1 MSEKANTGAQHTP
14 MIAQY
19 LDLKANHPEEL
30 LFYRMGDFYELFFE
44 DAVTASRT
52 MDVTLT
58 ARGQSGGNPVP
69 MCGVP
74 YHSADTYLTRLLDAG
89 FSIAI
94 CEQVG
99 DPNTTKGPVQREVQ
113 RVLTPGTLV
122 EEGLVRNNQMSTFM
136 AANCVG
142 ERYCTALV
150 DLTGGTLEIGL
161 AGTLEEFQERIE
173 EIKPSELLIPADQE
187 HLFPSPTELTSIV
200 KPLPSDFF
208 ESMTFESIE
217 FNNLKDV
224 IPKDLIIEPQIWH
237 GAAGAGLN
245 FLKKAQRNG
254 IAALRIFQI
263 YDPKQRLRID
273 RQSRRNLEIDIRNTG
288 ATDHTLFSLMDTTV
302 TSMGSRL
309 LKKWL
314 NDPIVDVIEL
324 DSRLDWLESAI
335 ESNQSFPI
343 RKELEPLSDLER
355 ICSRIELG
363 AATPRDLARLR
374 DDIPCFS
381 KIKAVAGQ
389 IQSSLSKNLLDSLD
403 NFDPLYQRLEE
414 ALVEDPPPHLREGGV
429 FAEGYDQSLD
439 QLRALN
445 SDSGTWLRDLE
456 LQERQRTGIQT
467 LKVGYNRIHG
477 YYIETSRSSGT
488 EVPAD
493 YVRRQT
499 LKHSERFITSELKEF
514 EENAMRSQ
522 QKALVLE
529 KTLFGDLL
537 IFVKNYATQLRSA
550 ARSLSSIDVLSCL
563 AERSQTLRFSRPR
576 FKEEV
581 GVDIKEGWHPV
592 VKEAS
597 KEAFIANDLEL
608 DERRAMAVITG
619 PNMGGKSTFMR
630 QNALICLLAH
640 CGSYVPAKEA
650 HIGPL
655 DRIFTRIGAS
665 DDLTTGRSTFMV
677 EMTETAHI
685 LKNCTSKSLV
695 LMDEIGRGTSTYDGV
710 ALAWACANYIAE
722 VKKSLTLFATH
733 YFELTELPQYVAA
746 AHNLHLKAREH
757 NGKVVFLYQVL
768 EGPAN
773 QSYGVQVAKLAG
785 IPEEVLETA
794 KQRLNFLEEHSN
806 SSPQSDLFNSAKER
820 KSSVANDSII
830 EKLKEID
837 INSTSPIE
845 ALQLLHELQSR
856 LETDESI

>member
-1 MSEKANTGAQHTP
+1 MSDKANTGAQHTP

-99 DPNTTKGPVQREVQ
+99 DPNTTKGPVEREVQ

-122 EEGLVRNNQMSTFM
+122 EEGLVRNNQISTFM

-161 AGTLEEFQERIE
+161 ADTLEEFQERIE
-173 EIKPSELLIPADQE
+173 EIKPSELLIQADQE

-224 IPKDLIIEPQIWH
+224 IPKNLIIEPQIWH

-245 FLKKAQRNG
+245 FLQKAQKNG

-288 ATDHTLFSLMDTTV
+288 ATDHTLLSLMDTTV

-381 KIKAVAGQ
+381 RIKEVAGR

-650 HIGPL
+650 LIGPI

-685 LKNCTSKSLV
+685 LKNCTNKSLV

-710 ALAWACANYIAE
+710 ALAWACANYIGE

>member
-1 MSEKANTGAQHTP
+1 MSDEANTGAQHTP

-122 EEGLVRNNQMSTFM
+122 EEGLVRNNQVSTFM

-173 EIKPSELLIPADQE
+173 EIKPSELLIQADQE

-200 KPLPSDFF
+200 KQLPNDFF
-208 ESMTFESIE
+208 ESITFESFE
-217 FNNLKDV
+217 FNNLKDE
-224 IPKDLIIEPQIWH
+224 IPKNLIIEPQIWH

-245 FLKKAQRNG
+245 FLQKAQKNG

-288 ATDHTLFSLMDTTV
+288 ATDHTLLSLMDTTV

-381 KIKAVAGQ
+381 RIKEVAGR

-429 FAEGYDQSLD
+429 FTEGYDQSLD

-650 HIGPL
+650 LIGPI

-685 LKNCTSKSLV
+685 LKNCTPKSLV

-710 ALAWACANYIAE
+710 ALAWACANYIGE

-806 SSPQSDLFNSAKER
+806 TSPQTDLFNSAKER

>member
-1 MSEKANTGAQHTP
+1 MSDKTSTEGQHTP

-19 LDLKANHPEEL
+19 LDLKASHPEEL

-122 EEGLVRNNQMSTFM
+122 EEGLVRNNQMSTFV

-142 ERYCTALV
+142 ERYCTALI

-161 AGTLEEFQERIE
+161 ADTLEEFQERIE
-173 EIKPSELLIPADQE
+173 EIKPSELLIQADQE
-187 HLFPSPTELTSIV
+187 HLFPSPTELTSIL
-200 KPLPSDFF
+200 KQLPSGCF
-208 ESMTFESIE
+208 ESITFESIE

-224 IPKDLIIEPQIWH
+224 IPKNLIIEPQIWH

-245 FLKKAQRNG
+245 FLQQAQKNG
-254 IAALRIFQI
+254 TAALRIFRI

-288 ATDHTLFSLMDTTV
+288 ATDHTLLSLMDTTV

-314 NDPIVDVIEL
+314 NDPIADVIEL

-381 KIKAVAGQ
+381 RIKEVAGR

-429 FAEGYDQSLD
+429 FAQGYDLTLD

-650 HIGPL
+650 LIGPI

-685 LKNCTSKSLV
+685 LKNCTNKSLV

-710 ALAWACANYIAE
+710 ALAWACANYIGE

-733 YFELTELPQYVAA
+733 YFELTELPRYVAA

-794 KQRLNFLEEHSN
+794 KQRLNFLEEHSK
-806 SSPQSDLFNSAKER
+806 SSPQTDLFNSGKER

-830 EKLKEID
+830 GKLKEID
-837 INSTSPIE
+837 IDSTSPIE
-845 ALQLLHELQSR
+845 ALQLLHQLQSR

>member
-1 MSEKANTGAQHTP
+1 

-187 HLFPSPTELTSIV
+187 HLFPSPAELTSIV
-200 KPLPSDFF
+200 KILPSDFF

-288 ATDHTLFSLMDTTV
+288 ATDHTLLSLMDTTV

-314 NDPIVDVIEL
+314 NDPIVDVSEL

-381 KIKAVAGQ
+381 RIKEVAGR

-650 HIGPL
+650 LIGPI

-685 LKNCTSKSLV
+685 LKNCTNKSLV

-710 ALAWACANYIAE
+710 ALAWACANYIGE

>member
-1 MSEKANTGAQHTP
+1 

-161 AGTLEEFQERIE
+161 ADTLEEFQERIE
-173 EIKPSELLIPADQE
+173 EIKPSELLIQADQE

-245 FLKKAQRNG
+245 FLQKAQKNG

-288 ATDHTLFSLMDTTV
+288 ATDHTLLSLMDTTV

-381 KIKAVAGQ
+381 RIKEVAGR

-429 FAEGYDQSLD
+429 FAQGYDLTLD

-456 LQERQRTGIQT
+456 LKERQRTGIQT

-650 HIGPL
+650 LIGPI

-685 LKNCTSKSLV
+685 LKNCTNKSLV

-710 ALAWACANYIAE
+710 ALAWACANYIGE

>member
-1 MSEKANTGAQHTP
+1 MSDKTSTEGQHTP

-161 AGTLEEFQERIE
+161 ADTLEEFQERIE
-173 EIKPSELLIPADQE
+173 EIKPSELLIQADQE
-187 HLFPSPTELTSIV
+187 HLFPAPTELTSIV

-208 ESMTFESIE
+208 ESITFESIE

-224 IPKDLIIEPQIWH
+224 IPKNLIIEPQIWH

-245 FLKKAQRNG
+245 FLQKAQKNG

-263 YDPKQRLRID
+263 YDPKQKLRID

-288 ATDHTLFSLMDTTV
+288 ATDHTLLSLMDTTV

-381 KIKAVAGQ
+381 RIKEVAGR

-429 FAEGYDQSLD
+429 FAQGYDQSLD

-650 HIGPL
+650 LIGPI

-685 LKNCTSKSLV
+685 LKNCTNKSLV

-710 ALAWACANYIAE
+710 ALAWACANYIGE

-806 SSPQSDLFNSAKER
+806 SSPQTDLFNSAKER

>member
-1 MSEKANTGAQHTP
+1 MSDKTSTEGQHTP

-19 LDLKANHPEEL
+19 LDLKASHPEEL

-58 ARGQSGGNPVP
+58 TRGQSGGNPVP

-161 AGTLEEFQERIE
+161 ADTLEEFQERIE
-173 EIKPSELLIPADQE
+173 EIKPSELLIQADQE

-200 KPLPSDFF
+200 KQLPNDFF
-208 ESMTFESIE
+208 ESITFESFE
-217 FNNLKDV
+217 FNNLKDE
-224 IPKDLIIEPQIWH
+224 IPKNLIIEPQIWH

-245 FLKKAQRNG
+245 FLQKAQKNG

-288 ATDHTLFSLMDTTV
+288 ATDHTLLSLMDTTV

-381 KIKAVAGQ
+381 RIKEVAGR

-576 FKEEV
+576 FTEEV

-650 HIGPL
+650 LIGPI

-685 LKNCTSKSLV
+685 LKNCTNKSLV

-710 ALAWACANYIAE
+710 ALAWACANYIGE

>member
-522 QKALVLE
+522 QRALVLE

-685 LKNCTSKSLV
+685 LKNCTNKSLV

-806 SSPQSDLFNSAKER
+806 RSPQSDLFNSAKER

>member
-314 NDPIVDVIEL
+314 NDPIVDVSEL

-685 LKNCTSKSLV
+685 LKNCTNKSLV

>member
-1 MSEKANTGAQHTP
+1 

-58 ARGQSGGNPVP
+58 TRGQSGGNPVP

-99 DPNTTKGPVQREVQ
+99 DPNTTKGPVEREVQ

-122 EEGLVRNNQMSTFM
+122 EEGLVRNNQISTFM

-161 AGTLEEFQERIE
+161 ADTLEEFQERIE
-173 EIKPSELLIPADQE
+173 EIKPSELLIQADQE

-200 KPLPSDFF
+200 KQLPSGCF
-208 ESMTFESIE
+208 ESITFESIE

-224 IPKDLIIEPQIWH
+224 IPKNLIIEPQIWH

-245 FLKKAQRNG
+245 FLQKAQKNG

-288 ATDHTLFSLMDTTV
+288 ATDHTLLSLMDTTV

-314 NDPIVDVIEL
+314 NDPIVDMIEL

-381 KIKAVAGQ
+381 RIKEVAGR
-389 IQSSLSKNLLDSLD
+389 IQSSLSKNLLDNLD

-414 ALVEDPPPHLREGGV
+414 ALVEDPPPYLREGGV

-650 HIGPL
+650 LIGPI

-685 LKNCTSKSLV
+685 LKNCTNKSLV

-710 ALAWACANYIAE
+710 ALAWACANYIGE

-794 KQRLNFLEEHSN
+794 KQRLSFLEEHSN

>member
-1 MSEKANTGAQHTP
+1 MSDKTSTEGQHTP

-161 AGTLEEFQERIE
+161 ADTLEEFQERIE
-173 EIKPSELLIPADQE
+173 EIKPSELLIQADQE

-200 KPLPSDFF
+200 KQLPSGFF
-208 ESMTFESIE
+208 ESITFESIE

-224 IPKDLIIEPQIWH
+224 IPKNLIIEPQIWH

-245 FLKKAQRNG
+245 FLQKAQKNG

-288 ATDHTLFSLMDTTV
+288 ATDHTLLSLMDTTV

-381 KIKAVAGQ
+381 RIKEVAGR

-650 HIGPL
+650 LIGPI

-685 LKNCTSKSLV
+685 LKNCTNKSLV

-710 ALAWACANYIAE
+710 ALAWACANYIGE

-746 AHNLHLKAREH
+746 VHNLHLKAREH

>member
-1 MSEKANTGAQHTP
+1 

-58 ARGQSGGNPVP
+58 TRGQSGGNPVP

-161 AGTLEEFQERIE
+161 ADTLEEFQERIE
-173 EIKPSELLIPADQE
+173 EIKPSELLIQADQE

-200 KPLPSDFF
+200 KQLPSDFF
-208 ESMTFESIE
+208 ESITFESIE

-224 IPKDLIIEPQIWH
+224 IPKNLIIEPQIWH

-245 FLKKAQRNG
+245 FLQKAQKNG

-288 ATDHTLFSLMDTTV
+288 ATDHTLLSLMDTTV

-381 KIKAVAGQ
+381 RIKEVAGR

-650 HIGPL
+650 LIGPI

-685 LKNCTSKSLV
+685 LKNCTNKSLV

-710 ALAWACANYIAE
+710 ALAWACANYIGE

>member
-187 HLFPSPTELTSIV
+187 HLFPSPAELTSIV
-200 KPLPSDFF
+200 KILPSDFF

-314 NDPIVDVIEL
+314 NDPIVDVSEL

-381 KIKAVAGQ
+381 RIKEVAGR

-685 LKNCTSKSLV
+685 LKNCTNKSLV

-845 ALQLLHELQSR
+845 ALQLLHELQSK

>member
-161 AGTLEEFQERIE
+161 ADTLEEFQERIE

-187 HLFPSPTELTSIV
+187 HLFPSPAELTSIV
-200 KPLPSDFF
+200 KILPSDFF

-273 RQSRRNLEIDIRNTG
+273 RQSRRNLEIDIRNNG

-537 IFVKNYATQLRSA
+537 IFVKNYASQLRAA

-685 LKNCTSKSLV
+685 LKNCTNKSLV

>member
-1 MSEKANTGAQHTP
+1 MSDKTSTEGQHTP

-58 ARGQSGGNPVP
+58 TRGQSGGNPVP

-99 DPNTTKGPVQREVQ
+99 DPNTTKGPVEREVQ

-122 EEGLVRNNQMSTFM
+122 EEGLVRNNQISTFM

-161 AGTLEEFQERIE
+161 ADTLEEFQERIE
-173 EIKPSELLIPADQE
+173 EIKPSELLIQADQE

-200 KPLPSDFF
+200 KQLPSYFF
-208 ESMTFESIE
+208 ESTTFESIE

-224 IPKDLIIEPQIWH
+224 IPKNLIIEPQIWH

-245 FLKKAQRNG
+245 FLQKAQKNG

-288 ATDHTLFSLMDTTV
+288 ATDHTLLSLMDTTV

-381 KIKAVAGQ
+381 RIKEVAGR

-650 HIGPL
+650 LIGPI

-685 LKNCTSKSLV
+685 LKNCTNKSLV

-746 AHNLHLKAREH
+746 AYNLHLKAREH

-806 SSPQSDLFNSAKER
+806 TSPQTDLFNSAKER

>member
-122 EEGLVRNNQMSTFM
+122 EEGLVRNNQMSTFV

-685 LKNCTSKSLV
+685 LKNCTNKSLV

>member
-161 AGTLEEFQERIE
+161 ADTLEEFQERIE

-245 FLKKAQRNG
+245 FLQKAQRNG

-288 ATDHTLFSLMDTTV
+288 ATDHTLLSLMDTTV

-381 KIKAVAGQ
+381 RIKEVAGR

-429 FAEGYDQSLD
+429 FAQGYDQSLD

-685 LKNCTSKSLV
+685 LKNCTNKSLV

>member
-1 MSEKANTGAQHTP
+1 

-30 LFYRMGDFYELFFE
+30 LFYRMGDFYELFFD

-187 HLFPSPTELTSIV
+187 HLFPSPAELTSIV
-200 KPLPSDFF
+200 KILPSDFF

-224 IPKDLIIEPQIWH
+224 IPKNLIIEPQIWH

-245 FLKKAQRNG
+245 FLQKAQKNG

-263 YDPKQRLRID
+263 YDPKQKLRID

-288 ATDHTLFSLMDTTV
+288 ATDHTLLSLMDTTV

-314 NDPIVDVIEL
+314 NEPIVDASEL

-381 KIKAVAGQ
+381 RIKEVAGR

-650 HIGPL
+650 LIGPI

-685 LKNCTSKSLV
+685 LKNCTNKSLV

-710 ALAWACANYIAE
+710 ALAWACANYIGE

-806 SSPQSDLFNSAKER
+806 TSPQTDLFNSAKER

-845 ALQLLHELQSR
+845 ALQLLHELQSK

>member
-1 MSEKANTGAQHTP
+1 MSDKTSTEGQHTP

-161 AGTLEEFQERIE
+161 ADTLEEFQERIE
-173 EIKPSELLIPADQE
+173 EIKPSELLIQADQE

-208 ESMTFESIE
+208 ESITFESIE

-245 FLKKAQRNG
+245 FLQKAQKNG

-263 YDPKQRLRID
+263 YDPKQKLRID

-288 ATDHTLFSLMDTTV
+288 ATDHTLLSLMDTTV

-381 KIKAVAGQ
+381 RIKEVAGR

-429 FAEGYDQSLD
+429 FAQGYDLTLD

-488 EVPAD
+488 EVPVD

-650 HIGPL
+650 LIGPI

-685 LKNCTSKSLV
+685 LKNCTNKSLV

-710 ALAWACANYIAE
+710 ALAWACANYIGE

-733 YFELTELPQYVAA
+733 YFELTELPLYVAA

-757 NGKVVFLYQVL
+757 NGKVVFLYEVL

-806 SSPQSDLFNSAKER
+806 SSPQTDLFNSAKER

-830 EKLKEID
+830 GKLKEID
-837 INSTSPIE
+837 IDSTSPIE

>member
-685 LKNCTSKSLV
+685 LKNCTNKSLV

-806 SSPQSDLFNSAKER
+806 SSPQSDLFNSAKDR

>member
-122 EEGLVRNNQMSTFM
+122 EEGLVRNNQMSTFV

-187 HLFPSPTELTSIV
+187 HLFPSPAELTSIV
-200 KPLPSDFF
+200 KILPSDFF

-245 FLKKAQRNG
+245 FLQKAQRNG

-288 ATDHTLFSLMDTTV
+288 ATDHTLLSLMDTTV

-381 KIKAVAGQ
+381 RIKEVAGR

-429 FAEGYDQSLD
+429 FAQGYDQSLD

-650 HIGPL
+650 LIGPI

-685 LKNCTSKSLV
+685 LKNCTNKSLV

-710 ALAWACANYIAE
+710 ALAWACANYIGE

-806 SSPQSDLFNSAKER
+806 TSPQTDLFNSAKER

>member
-1 MSEKANTGAQHTP
+1 MSNKAKTGAQHTP

-99 DPNTTKGPVQREVQ
+99 DPNATKGPVQREVQ

-122 EEGLVRNNQMSTFM
+122 EEGLLRNNQMSTFLT
-136 AANCVG
+136 ANRVG

-150 DLTGGTLEIGL
+150 DLTGGILEIGL
-161 AGTLEEFQERIE
+161 ADTLEEFQERIE
-173 EIKPSELLIPADQE
+173 EIKPSELLIPAEQK
-187 HLFPSPTELTSIV
+187 HLFPAPSELTSIV
-200 KPLPSDFF
+200 KTLPSDFF
-208 ESMTFESIE
+208 ENITVESIE
-217 FNNLKDV
+217 FSNLKDV
-224 IPKDLIIEPQIWH
+224 IPKSLIIEPQIWH
-237 GAAGAGLN
+237 SAAGAGLN
-245 FLKKAQRNG
+245 FLQKAQKNG
-254 IAALRIFQI
+254 IAALRIFRI
-263 YDPKQRLRID
+263 YDPMQKLRID
-273 RQSRRNLEIDIRNTG
+273 KQSRRNLEIDVRNTG
-288 ATDHTLFSLMDTTV
+288 ATDHTLLSLMDTTV

-309 LKKWL
+309 LQKWL
-314 NDPIVDVIEL
+314 NDPIVDVREL
-324 DSRLDWLESAI
+324 DNRFDWLESAI
-335 ESNQSFPI
+335 ESNQSYPI

-381 KIKAVAGQ
+381 KIKAVAGR
-389 IQSSLSKNLLDSLD
+389 IQSCLSKNLLDSLD
-403 NFDPLYQRLEE
+403 NFDPLYQRLGE
-414 ALVEDPPPHLREGGV
+414 ALVKDPPPHLREGGV
-429 FAEGYDQSLD
+429 FAEGYDQILD

-477 YYIETSRSSGT
+477 YYIETSRSNST
-488 EVPAD
+488 EVPED

-537 IFVKNYATQLRSA
+537 IFVKSYATQLRYA

-576 FKEEV
+576 FKKEV
-581 GVDIKEGWHPV
+581 GVDIEEGWHPV

-597 KEAFIANDLEL
+597 KDAFIANDLEL
-608 DERRAMAVITG
+608 NERRAMAVITG

-640 CGSYVPAKEA
+640 CGSFVPAKSA
-650 HIGPL
+650 LIGPL

-685 LKNCTSKSLV
+685 LKNCTDKSLV
-695 LMDEIGRGTSTYDGV
+695 LLDEIGRGTSTYDGV

-733 YFELTELPQYVAA
+733 YFELTELPQYVTA

-768 EGPAN
+768 EGPAS

-785 IPEEVLETA
+785 IPDEVLETA

-806 SSPQSDLFNSAKER
+806 SSPQTDLFNSAMER
-820 KSSVANDSII
+820 KSSVANDFII
-830 EKLKEID
+830 EKLKGID

-845 ALQLLHELQSR
+845 ALQLLHQLKSR
-856 LETDESI
+856 LETDESS

>member
-1 MSEKANTGAQHTP
+1 M
-14 MIAQY
+14 
-19 LDLKANHPEEL
+19 
-30 LFYRMGDFYELFFE
+30 
-44 DAVTASRT
+44 
-52 MDVTLT
+52 
-58 ARGQSGGNPVP
+58 
-69 MCGVP
+69 
-74 YHSADTYLTRLLDAG
+74 
-89 FSIAI
+89 
-94 CEQVG
+94 
-99 DPNTTKGPVQREVQ
+99 
-113 RVLTPGTLV
+113 
-122 EEGLVRNNQMSTFM
+122 
-136 AANCVG
+136 
-142 ERYCTALV
+142 
-150 DLTGGTLEIGL
+150 
-161 AGTLEEFQERIE
+161 
-173 EIKPSELLIPADQE
+173 
-187 HLFPSPTELTSIV
+187 
-200 KPLPSDFF
+200 
-208 ESMTFESIE
+208 
-217 FNNLKDV
+217 

-245 FLKKAQRNG
+245 FLQKAQKNG

-263 YDPKQRLRID
+263 YDPKQKLRID

-288 ATDHTLFSLMDTTV
+288 ATDHTLLSLMDTTV

-314 NDPIVDVIEL
+314 NDPIVDTSEL

-381 KIKAVAGQ
+381 RIKEVAGR

-429 FAEGYDQSLD
+429 FTEGYDQSLD

-456 LQERQRTGIQT
+456 LQERERTGIQT

-608 DERRAMAVITG
+608 DERRGMAVITG

-650 HIGPL
+650 LIGPI

-685 LKNCTSKSLV
+685 LKNCTNKSLV

-710 ALAWACANYIAE
+710 ALAWACANYIGE

-806 SSPQSDLFNSAKER
+806 TSPQTDLFNSAKER

>member
-1 MSEKANTGAQHTP
+1 MSDKANTGAQHTP

-161 AGTLEEFQERIE
+161 ADTLEEFQERIE
-173 EIKPSELLIPADQE
+173 EIKPSELLIQADQE

-200 KPLPSDFF
+200 KLLPSDFF
-208 ESMTFESIE
+208 ESITFESIE

-224 IPKDLIIEPQIWH
+224 IPKNLIIEPQIWH

-245 FLKKAQRNG
+245 FLQKAQKNG

-263 YDPKQRLRID
+263 YDPKQKLRID

-288 ATDHTLFSLMDTTV
+288 ATDHTLLSLMDTTV

-381 KIKAVAGQ
+381 RIKEVAGR

-429 FAEGYDQSLD
+429 FAQGYDLTLD

-650 HIGPL
+650 LIGPI

-685 LKNCTSKSLV
+685 LKNCTNKSLV

-710 ALAWACANYIAE
+710 ALAWACANYIGE

-806 SSPQSDLFNSAKER
+806 SSPQTDLFNSAKER
-820 KSSVANDSII
+820 KSSVAKDSII

>member
-187 HLFPSPTELTSIV
+187 HLFPSPAELTSIV
-200 KPLPSDFF
+200 KILPSDFF

-314 NDPIVDVIEL
+314 NDPIVDVSEL

-685 LKNCTSKSLV
+685 LKNCTNKSLV

-845 ALQLLHELQSR
+845 ALQLLHELQSK

>member
-187 HLFPSPTELTSIV
+187 HLFPSPAELTSIV
-200 KPLPSDFF
+200 KILPSDFF

-314 NDPIVDVIEL
+314 NDPIVDVSEL

-650 HIGPL
+650 LIGPI

-685 LKNCTSKSLV
+685 LKNCTPKSLV

-845 ALQLLHELQSR
+845 ALQLLHELQSK

>member
-514 EENAMRSQ
+514 EENALRSQ

-685 LKNCTSKSLV
+685 LKNCTNKSLV

>member
-1 MSEKANTGAQHTP
+1 MSDKTSTEGQHTP

-161 AGTLEEFQERIE
+161 ADTLEEFQERIE
-173 EIKPSELLIPADQE
+173 EIKPSELLIQADQE

-208 ESMTFESIE
+208 ESITFESIE

-245 FLKKAQRNG
+245 FLQKAQRNG

-263 YDPKQRLRID
+263 YDPKQKLRID

-288 ATDHTLFSLMDTTV
+288 ATDHTLLSLMDTTV

-335 ESNQSFPI
+335 EGNQSFPI

-381 KIKAVAGQ
+381 RIKEVAGR

-650 HIGPL
+650 LIGPI

-685 LKNCTSKSLV
+685 LKNCTNKSLV

-710 ALAWACANYIAE
+710 ALAWACANYIGE

-733 YFELTELPQYVAA
+733 YFELTDLPQYVAA

-806 SSPQSDLFNSAKER
+806 SSPQTDLFNSAKER

-845 ALQLLHELQSR
+845 ALQLLHQLQSR

>member
-1 MSEKANTGAQHTP
+1 MSDKTSTEGQHTP

-161 AGTLEEFQERIE
+161 ADTLEEFQERIE
-173 EIKPSELLIPADQE
+173 EIKPSELLIQADQE

-208 ESMTFESIE
+208 ESITFESIE

-224 IPKDLIIEPQIWH
+224 IPKNLIIEPQIWH

-245 FLKKAQRNG
+245 FLQKAQKNG

-263 YDPKQRLRID
+263 YDPKQKLRID

-288 ATDHTLFSLMDTTV
+288 ATDHTLLSLMDTTV

-381 KIKAVAGQ
+381 RIKEVAGR

-429 FAEGYDQSLD
+429 FAQGYDLTLD

-650 HIGPL
+650 LIGPI

-685 LKNCTSKSLV
+685 LKNCTNKSLV

-710 ALAWACANYIAE
+710 ALAWACANYIGE

-806 SSPQSDLFNSAKER
+806 SSPQTDLFNSAKER

>member
-1 MSEKANTGAQHTP
+1 MSDKANTGAQHTP

-161 AGTLEEFQERIE
+161 ADTLEEFQERIE
-173 EIKPSELLIPADQE
+173 EIKPSELLIQADQE

-200 KPLPSDFF
+200 KQLPSNFF
-208 ESMTFESIE
+208 ESVTFESIE

-224 IPKDLIIEPQIWH
+224 IPKNLIIEPQIWH

-245 FLKKAQRNG
+245 FLQKAQKNG

-263 YDPKQRLRID
+263 YDPKQKLRID

-288 ATDHTLFSLMDTTV
+288 ATDHTLLSLMDTTV

-381 KIKAVAGQ
+381 RIKEVAGR

-429 FAEGYDQSLD
+429 FAQGYDLTLD

-650 HIGPL
+650 LIGPI

-685 LKNCTSKSLV
+685 LKNCTNKSLV

-710 ALAWACANYIAE
+710 ALAWACANYIGE

-733 YFELTELPQYVAA
+733 YFELTELPQYVSA

-806 SSPQSDLFNSAKER
+806 TSPQTDLFNSAKER

>member
-1 MSEKANTGAQHTP
+1 

-161 AGTLEEFQERIE
+161 ADTLEEFQERIE
-173 EIKPSELLIPADQE
+173 EIKPSELLIQADQE

-200 KPLPSDFF
+200 KPLSSDFF
-208 ESMTFESIE
+208 ESITFESIE

-224 IPKDLIIEPQIWH
+224 IPKNLIIEPQIWH

-245 FLKKAQRNG
+245 FLQKAQKNG

-288 ATDHTLFSLMDTTV
+288 ATDHTLLSLMDTTV

-381 KIKAVAGQ
+381 RIKEVAGR

-608 DERRAMAVITG
+608 DERRGMAVITG

-650 HIGPL
+650 LIGPI

-685 LKNCTSKSLV
+685 LKNCTNKSLV

-710 ALAWACANYIAE
+710 ALAWACANYIGE

-806 SSPQSDLFNSAKER
+806 TSPQTDLFNSAKER

-830 EKLKEID
+830 EKLKEVD

>member
-1 MSEKANTGAQHTP
+1 MSNKAKTGAQHTP

-99 DPNTTKGPVQREVQ
+99 DPNATKGPVQREVQ

-122 EEGLVRNNQMSTFM
+122 EEGLLRNNQMSTFLT
-136 AANCVG
+136 ANRVS

-150 DLTGGTLEIGL
+150 DLTGGILEIGL
-161 AGTLEEFQERIE
+161 ADTLEEFQERIE
-173 EIKPSELLIPADQE
+173 EIKPSELLIPAEQK
-187 HLFPSPTELTSIV
+187 HLFPTPSELTSIV
-200 KPLPSDFF
+200 KTLPSDFF
-208 ESMTFESIE
+208 ENITVESIE
-217 FNNLKDV
+217 FSNLRDV
-224 IPKDLIIEPQIWH
+224 IPKSLIIEPQIWH
-237 GAAGAGLN
+237 SAAGAGLN
-245 FLKKAQRNG
+245 FLQKAQKNG
-254 IAALRIFQI
+254 IAALRIFRI
-263 YDPKQRLRID
+263 YDPMQKLRID
-273 RQSRRNLEIDIRNTG
+273 KQSRRNLEIDVRNTG
-288 ATDHTLFSLMDTTV
+288 ATDHTLLSLMDTTV

-309 LKKWL
+309 LQKWL
-314 NDPIVDVIEL
+314 NDPIVDVREL
-324 DSRLDWLESAI
+324 DNRFDWLESAI
-335 ESNQSFPI
+335 ESNQSYPI

-381 KIKAVAGQ
+381 RIKSVAGR
-389 IQSSLSKNLLDSLD
+389 IQSCLSKNLLESLD
-403 NFDPLYQRLEE
+403 NFDPLYQRLGE
-414 ALVEDPPPHLREGGV
+414 ALVKDPPPHLREGGV
-429 FAEGYDQSLD
+429 FAEGYDQILD

-477 YYIETSRSSGT
+477 YYIETSRSNST
-488 EVPAD
+488 EVPED

-537 IFVKNYATQLRSA
+537 IFVKSYATQLRYA

-576 FKEEV
+576 FKKEV
-581 GVDIKEGWHPV
+581 GVDIEEGWHPV

-597 KEAFIANDLEL
+597 KDAFIANDLEL
-608 DERRAMAVITG
+608 NEQRAMAVITG

-640 CGSYVPAKEA
+640 CGSFVPAKSA
-650 HIGPL
+650 LIGPL

-685 LKNCTSKSLV
+685 LKNCTDKSLV
-695 LMDEIGRGTSTYDGV
+695 LLDEIGRGTSTYDGV
-710 ALAWACANYIAE
+710 ALAWACANYIAK

-733 YFELTELPQYVAA
+733 YFELTELPQYVTA

-768 EGPAN
+768 EGPAS

-785 IPEEVLETA
+785 IPDEVLETA

-806 SSPQSDLFNSAKER
+806 SSPQTDLFNSAMER
-820 KSSVANDSII
+820 KSSVANDFII
-830 EKLKEID
+830 EKLKGID
-837 INSTSPIE
+837 INSMSPIE
-845 ALQLLHELQSR
+845 ALQLLHQLKSR
-856 LETDESI
+856 LETDESS

>member
-187 HLFPSPTELTSIV
+187 HLFPSPAELTSIV
-200 KPLPSDFF
+200 KILPSDFF

-314 NDPIVDVIEL
+314 NDPIVDVSEL

-685 LKNCTSKSLV
+685 LKNCTNKSLV

>member
-1 MSEKANTGAQHTP
+1 MSNKAKTGTQHTP

-58 ARGQSGGNPVP
+58 ARGQSGGNAVP

-74 YHSADTYLTRLLDAG
+74 YHSADTYLSRLLEAG

-99 DPNTTKGPVQREVQ
+99 DPNATKGLVQREVQ

-122 EEGLVRNNQMSTFM
+122 EEGLVGNHQMSTFLT
-136 AANCVG
+136 ANRVG
-142 ERYCTALV
+142 EQYCTALV
-150 DLTGGTLEIGL
+150 DLTGGILEIGL
-161 AGTLEEFQERIE
+161 ADTLEEFQERIE
-173 EIKPSELLIPADQE
+173 EIKPSELLIPADQK
-187 HLFPSPTELTSIV
+187 HLFPAPSELTSIV
-200 KPLPSDFF
+200 KTLPSDFF
-208 ESMTFESIE
+208 ESITVESIE
-217 FNNLKDV
+217 FSNLRGV
-224 IPKDLIIEPQIWH
+224 IPKSLVIEPQVWH

-245 FLKKAQRNG
+245 FLQKAQKNG
-254 IAALRIFQI
+254 IAALRIFRI
-263 YDPKQRLRID
+263 YDPKQKLRID
-273 RQSRRNLEIDIRNTG
+273 KQSRRNLEIDVRNTG
-288 ATDHTLFSLMDTTV
+288 ATDHTLLSLMDTTI

-309 LKKWL
+309 LQKWL
-314 NDPIVDVIEL
+314 NDPIVDVSEL
-324 DSRLDWLESAI
+324 DNRLDWLESAI
-335 ESNQSFPI
+335 ESNQSFQI

-389 IQSSLSKNLLDSLD
+389 IQSSLSKILLDSLD
-403 NFDPLYQRLEE
+403 DFDSLYQRLEK
-414 ALVEDPPPHLREGGV
+414 ALAKDPPPHLREGGV
-429 FAEGYDQSLD
+429 FAEGYDQTLD

-456 LQERQRTGIQT
+456 LQERLRTGIQT

-488 EVPAD
+488 EVPED
-493 YVRRQT
+493 YIRRQT

-537 IFVKNYATQLRSA
+537 IFVKSYGTQLRSA

-563 AERSQTLRFSRPR
+563 AERSQSLRFSRPR

-597 KEAFIANDLEL
+597 KNAFIANDLEL
-608 DERRAMAVITG
+608 DERRLMAVITG

-650 HIGPL
+650 LIGPL

-685 LKNCTSKSLV
+685 LKNCTNKSLV

-733 YFELTELPQYVAA
+733 YFELTELPQYVLG

-768 EGPAN
+768 DGPAN

-785 IPEEVLETA
+785 MPDEVLETA
-794 KQRLNFLEEHSN
+794 KQRLNFLEEHLN
-806 SSPQSDLFNSAKER
+806 SSPQPDLFNSAMER
-820 KSSVANDSII
+820 KYSVANDSII

-845 ALQLLHELQSR
+845 ALQLLNQLKSS
-856 LETDESI
+856 LETDESH

>member
-1 MSEKANTGAQHTP
+1 MSDKTSTEGQHTP

-161 AGTLEEFQERIE
+161 ADTLEEFQERIE
-173 EIKPSELLIPADQE
+173 EIKPSELLIQADQE

-208 ESMTFESIE
+208 ESITFESIE

-224 IPKDLIIEPQIWH
+224 IPKNLIIEPQIWH

-245 FLKKAQRNG
+245 FLQKAQKNG

-263 YDPKQRLRID
+263 YDPKQKLRID

-288 ATDHTLFSLMDTTV
+288 ATDHTLLSLMDTTV

-381 KIKAVAGQ
+381 RIKEVAGR

-429 FAEGYDQSLD
+429 FAQGYDQSLD

-650 HIGPL
+650 LIGPI

-685 LKNCTSKSLV
+685 LKNCTNKSLV

-710 ALAWACANYIAE
+710 ALAWACANYIGE

>member
-1 MSEKANTGAQHTP
+1 

-161 AGTLEEFQERIE
+161 ADTLEEFQERIE
-173 EIKPSELLIPADQE
+173 EIKPSELLIQADQE

-200 KPLPSDFF
+200 KQLPSDFF
-208 ESMTFESIE
+208 ESITFESIE

-224 IPKDLIIEPQIWH
+224 IPKNLIIEPQIWH

-245 FLKKAQRNG
+245 FLQKAQKNG

-288 ATDHTLFSLMDTTV
+288 ATDHTLLSLMDTTV

-381 KIKAVAGQ
+381 RIKEVAGR

-650 HIGPL
+650 LIGPI

-685 LKNCTSKSLV
+685 LKNCTNKSLV

-710 ALAWACANYIAE
+710 ALAWACANYIGE

>member
-1 MSEKANTGAQHTP
+1 MSDKTSTEGQHTP

-19 LDLKANHPEEL
+19 MDLKANHPEEL

-136 AANCVG
+136 AANCVS

-161 AGTLEEFQERIE
+161 ADTLEEFQERIE
-173 EIKPSELLIPADQE
+173 EIKPSELLIQADQE
-187 HLFPSPTELTSIV
+187 HLFPSPTELASIV

-245 FLKKAQRNG
+245 FLQKAQRNG

-288 ATDHTLFSLMDTTV
+288 ATDHTLLSLMDTTV

-381 KIKAVAGQ
+381 RIKEVAGR

-429 FAEGYDQSLD
+429 FAQGYDLTLD

-650 HIGPL
+650 LIGPI

-685 LKNCTSKSLV
+685 LKNCTNKSLV

-710 ALAWACANYIAE
+710 ALAWACANYIGE

-837 INSTSPIE
+837 VNSTSPIE
-845 ALQLLHELQSR
+845 ALQLLHELQS
-856 LETDESI
+856 

>member
-113 RVLTPGTLV
+113 RILTPGTLV

-187 HLFPSPTELTSIV
+187 HLFPSPAELTSIV
-200 KPLPSDFF
+200 KILPSDFF

-314 NDPIVDVIEL
+314 NDPIVDVSEL

-685 LKNCTSKSLV
+685 LKNCTNKSLV

-820 KSSVANDSII
+820 KSSVAKDSII
-830 EKLKEID
+830 EKLKEVD

-845 ALQLLHELQSR
+845 ALQLLHELQSK